1 VVNLINLKDI
11 KKDQQKNLN
20 LQNKKLILENE
31 IYYKKNKRREKIVL
45 SEQLSK
51 TLIKDVHNTYCHIGR
66 TQMTNK
72 ITPFY
77 TAKNIIQ
84 NIKHICDKCE
94 VCIKNKSR
102 RKPKYGLMSHLGPAT
117 RPFEIIS
124 IDTIGGFG
132 GSR

>member
-1 VVNLINLKDI
+1 
-11 KKDQQKNLN
+11 
-20 LQNKKLILENE
+20 LENE
-31 IYYKKNKRREKIVL
+31 IDYKKNTRRKMIAL

-51 TLIKDVHNTYCHIGR
+51 TLIKDVHDTYCHIGR
-66 TQMTNK
+66 TQLVNK

-77 TAKNIIQ
+77 TAKNKIQ
-84 NIKHICDKCE
+84 NIKQVCDECK

-117 RPFEIIS
+117 YPYEIIS

-132 GSR
+132 GSRSTKKIFTPSG